1 MKLYCIHNLCR
12 VIGCYKLNSILFNN
26 VIYQYIIYLENLI
39 LLGEYDIK
47 NTLIPIFQLTWIL
60 FNQIQYIG
68 LLKVKGH
75 NLRLSRQNICNFLNL
90 CVSKS
95 WGGPNI
101 CWTPLVKKLGGG
113 GPDPLAPRLSTPLV
127 LPIIVKNI
135 KLMFSLNYT
144 VLQTL
149 PLCFI
154 YP

>member
-39 LLGEYDIK
+39 LLGGYDIK
-47 NTLIPIFQLTWIL
+47 NTLIPIFQLTWIS

-101 CWTPLVKKLGGG
+101 CWTPPVKKMGGSWPP
-113 GPDPLAPRLSTPLV
+113 GPPPFYAPGKVRNVSLILTL
-127 LPIIVKNI
+127 K
-135 KLMFSLNYT
+135 SLN
-144 VLQTL
+144 L
-149 PLCFI
+149 PKTKRENLI
-154 YP
+154 L